1 MKAFEFTGSGTE
13 YFKIW
18 IVNTLLTIVTLGIY
32 YPWAKVRNNRYIYGN
47 TSIEEKAFDYHATGK
62 QLFFGYLIALFFLF
76 LYNVLE
82 YVLPIG
88 NIVLIIFLL
97 AIVPW
102 LVWRSMKFNLRVT
115 SFNNVR
121 FSFVG
126 GVAESYVIFLL
137 VPLISF
143 LALGITIYLLTLFE
157 GSVISIVLGI
167 LLTNTIYVVGFAYFS
182 VIKNRYIIYSTT
194 YGDSEFDINI
204 CTTNFIKIILKTVG
218 VSFLL
223 FIITAS
229 IIGTIVYFS
238 YDLNYFMNLSET
250 YKTDPKSAIMIIY
263 TTLLPLLAIGYILMI
278 ALSTIAY
285 AYYMTETRAYI
296 FKNTILD
303 NDIEFLSNMKF
314 LPYSYILVTNFL
326 LILFTL
332 GLAYPWAK
340 VRVLKYAV
348 ENTSINFNNN
358 FNGFIN
364 SKLKKE
370 SGFGEQV
377 SDTLDVDIG
386 IPL

>member
-32 YPWAKVRNNRYIYGN
+32 YPWAKIRNNRYIYGN